1 MEKLLEIK
9 NLKVQYNT
17 DEAVVYALN
26 DFSLDL
32 GKGEILG
39 VVGET
44 GAGKTTM
51 ALSIM
56 KLLPEHVAEVTGGSV
71 TYNGEAEKPARRRS
85 FYDFSGPHD
94 ELEPGYERG
103 RSDR

>member
-32 GKGEILG
+32 KK
-39 VVGET
+39 
-44 GAGKTTM
+44 ARSW
-51 ALSIM
+51 ASSAR
-56 KLLPEHVAEVTGGSV
+56 PAR
-71 TYNGEAEKPARRRS
+71 ARRRW
-85 FYDFSGPHD
+85 
-94 ELEPGYERG
+94 R
-103 RSDR
+103 

>member
-32 GKGEILG
+32 GK
-39 VVGET
+39 VRFS
-44 GAGKTTM
+44 
-51 ALSIM
+51 ALSAR
-56 KLLPEHVAEVTGGSV
+56 PER
-71 TYNGEAEKPARRRS
+71 ARRPWRS
-85 FYDFSGPHD
+85 V
-94 ELEPGYERG
+94 L
-103 RSDR
+103 